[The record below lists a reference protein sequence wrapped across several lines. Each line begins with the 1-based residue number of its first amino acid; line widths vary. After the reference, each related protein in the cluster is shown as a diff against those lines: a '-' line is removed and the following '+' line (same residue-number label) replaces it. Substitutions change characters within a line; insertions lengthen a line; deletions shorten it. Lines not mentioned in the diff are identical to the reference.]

1 MHKQSLTNV
10 QAWIRED
17 EEEASTVIMIA
28 LHCKCG
34 SGLAE
39 EELEEEEEEP
49 EQECESDDGSESKN
63 ELRKNAQAICKRRG
77 GHDDEYI
84 KFLAKF
90 GPAMAGVAYWNKNKD
105 SRKLSELLTFSDE
118 AFIHLCMI
126 NYSKTW
132 KAQEKRKSSEGEYIQ
147 VPVSEIH

>member
-1 MHKQSLTNV
+1 MHKHSPTNV

-17 EEEASTVIMIA
+17 EEEARTVINIA
-28 LHCKCG
+28 IHCKHG
-34 SGLAE
+34 SGQTE
-39 EELEEEEEEP
+39 KETEEEEEEA
-49 EQECESDDGSESKN
+49 EQECESNDGSESKK
-63 ELRKNAQAICKRRG
+63 ELQKKVKAICKCG
-77 GHDDEYI
+77 GEHEDEYI

-132 KAQEKRKSSEGEYIQ
+132 KAQEKRKSGDGQYVR